1 MQDITII
8 VNGAP
13 YGTEGPYN
21 ALRLASALVGGERK
35 ANVHLFLM
43 ADAVFSAKQG
53 QDVPEGYYNAEKMIS
68 GVVKNGASVQLCGTC
83 CRARGLTS
91 EQIVE
96 GASISSM
103 IELANHVIESDKVIS
118 F

>member
-1 MQDITII
+1 M
-8 VNGAP
+8 
-13 YGTEGPYN
+13 
-21 ALRLASALVGGERK
+21 
-35 ANVHLFLM
+35 
-43 ADAVFSAKQG
+43 
-53 QDVPEGYYNAEKMIS
+53 PEGYYNTEKMIS
-68 GVVKNGASVQLCGTC
+68 GVIEKGASVQLCGTC